1 MKIAAIQMISGPQV
15 APNLARA
22 GELIARAAGDGA
34 RLVALPEYFP
44 LIGASDAD
52 RLAAREQPGTGPI
65 QAFLADAAARHGIW
79 LVGGSLPLFAR
90 AADKLRNTMFVF
102 DPQGRALARYDK
114 IHLFGFRKG
123 DESYDEAATIERGDA
138 PVALDFAIDGI
149 ALRVGLGICYDLR
162 FPELFRT
169 LGRTAALDLIVL
181 PAAFTETTGRAHWEV
196 LLRTRAIENQC
207 YVLAP
212 AQGGRHP
219 GGRLTHGHSLLIDPW
234 GEIVARPPAADGKG
248 ECIVAGDLDP
258 ARIADVRTSLPAL
271 QHRLL

>member
-102 DPQGRALARYDK
+102 DPQGRARARFHGVQEAFETIRLSSA
-114 IHLFGFRKG
+114 IHHVHDAVRIK
-123 DESYDEAATIERGDA
+123 DQQIVCAER
-138 PVALDFAIDGI
+138 
-149 ALRVGLGICYDLR
+149 DLML
-162 FPELFRT
+162 PI
-169 LGRTAALDLIVL
+169 LGRGANAERKT
-181 PAAFTETTGRAHWEV
+181 
-196 LLRTRAIENQC
+196 
-207 YVLAP
+207 LAVF
-212 AQGGRHP
+212 G
-219 GGRLTHGHSLLIDPW
+219 
-234 GEIVARPPAADGKG
+234 
-248 ECIVAGDLDP
+248 
-258 ARIADVRTSLPAL
+258 
-271 QHRLL
+271 

>member
-219 GGRLTHGHSLLIDPW
+219 GGRLTHGPSLLIDPW
-234 GEIVARPPAADGKG
+234 GEIVACPPAADGKG
-248 ECIVAGDLDP
+248 ECIVTGDLDP

>member
-102 DPQGRALARYDK
+102 DPQGRALARYD
-114 IHLFGFRKG
+114 
-123 DESYDEAATIERGDA
+123 
-138 PVALDFAIDGI
+138 
-149 ALRVGLGICYDLR
+149 
-162 FPELFRT
+162 
-169 LGRTAALDLIVL
+169 
-181 PAAFTETTGRAHWEV
+181 
-196 LLRTRAIENQC
+196 
-207 YVLAP
+207 
-212 AQGGRHP
+212 
-219 GGRLTHGHSLLIDPW
+219 
-234 GEIVARPPAADGKG
+234 
-248 ECIVAGDLDP
+248 
-258 ARIADVRTSLPAL
+258 
-271 QHRLL
+271 